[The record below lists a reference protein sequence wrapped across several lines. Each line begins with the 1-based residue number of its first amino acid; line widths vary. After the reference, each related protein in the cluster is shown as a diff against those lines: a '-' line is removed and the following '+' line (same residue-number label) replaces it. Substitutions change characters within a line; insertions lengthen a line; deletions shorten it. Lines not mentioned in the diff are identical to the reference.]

1 MRSCEDA
8 AHVRATRGFALSWA
22 RSWYWLRGECGE
34 NNPTIKRAG
43 RVDHG
48 APDLAA
54 ACGDSDPLGQNDDG
68 DKMRGFFAALRM
80 TSQKKGG

>member
-34 NNPTIKRAG
+34 NNPTINAR
-43 RVDHG
+43 G
-48 APDLAA
+48 ASIMGHPIWRRHAEILTRWVRMTTVTR
-54 ACGDSDPLGQNDDG
+54 CGDSS
-68 DKMRGFFAALRM
+68 LR
-80 TSQKKGG
+80 SE